1 MSSLYYGSFHYDSVH
16 ICCSSWVW
24 TVQYQE
30 STQRRQLLR
39 KAYEGPL
46 FFFPS
51 CCLSCN
57 LFSLVMFDFLEKH
70 VFCLVSI
77 QCLWFPLMFCVTCA
91 CTVRVKCVPSQ
102 CSSHACLSNVCW
114 PLAVLLV
121 WDLHCT
127 PLVAGKDKGR
137 EIFHG
142 PYASVLKQDAVSK
155 RHWNTA
161 AVWCCSC
168 VFWYFR
174 LQYVFPSRV
183 EKESSL
189 FHCER
194 GQYLL
199 WPILTD
205 WHLITLGHL
214 PLYLLSVAAP

>member
-1 MSSLYYGSFHYDSVH
+1 MAAFIMTLSTFAVNLGFGQCSIKRVLKGGSYWERHMRDPF
-16 ICCSSWVW
+16 
-24 TVQYQE
+24 
-30 STQRRQLLR
+30 
-39 KAYEGPL
+39 

-51 CCLSCN
+51 CCLFCN

-137 EIFHG
+137 DIFRG

-174 LQYVFPSRV
+174 LQYVFLPELKKNRLCFIL
-183 EKESSL
+183 KEAST
-189 FHCER
+189 FY
-194 GQYLL
+194 GQL
-199 WPILTD
+199 WWID
-205 WHLITLGHL
+205 TLSH
-214 PLYLLSVAAP
+214 